1 MRTVTTAL
9 NHSPLPLSRP
19 IAITDRNSVARTVP
33 RVDGARG
40 ARRASS
46 ASRTLHV
53 HSGAQAA
60 MLAAL
65 GSLSLLLTLVY
76 MLANRPPLVLLL
88 TAPLWSLWLLSFI
101 DWPTHELPARDLA
114 VLLAGDQSGP
124 SKH

>member
-9 NHSPLPLSRP
+9 NHSSLPLSRP

-40 ARRASS
+40 ASS

-88 TAPLWSLWLLSFI
+88 IAPLWSLWLLSFI